1 MKKEEA
7 KELKLS
13 MKGGKLCLEV
23 DDKEIFS
30 LNEEKYS
37 IHIQHFGYEHREDKL
52 YEIERNSAFT
62 VSTRQPQKITW
73 EMIQEKGK
81 RIIDIYTP
89 TKKVGV
95 DKQLRW
101 EITY

>member
-1 MKKEEA
+1 MKKEA
-7 KELKLS
+7 KQLKLV

-23 DDKEIFS
+23 DNKEVFS

-37 IHIQHFGYEHREDKL
+37 IQIQHFGYEHREDKL
-52 YEIERNSAFT
+52 YEIEKNSAFMIG
-62 VSTRQPQKITW
+62 TRQPQKITW
-73 EMIQEKGK
+73 EMAKKIG
-81 RIIDIYTP
+81 RIIIDIYTP